1 MKLSKKVK
9 ITLGSIFILNGVIA
23 ADIIVDWKSVKNAT
37 KYEVTYVS
45 DSGFSLTQTVSVNEY
60 TIKNVEEGRKYIV
73 TVKALDDKNNSSASS
88 IPLFIQTEKTNK
100 SVYLKQPETKFK
112 IR

>member
-1 MKLSKKVK
+1 MKKYIMISLLYTVSVLSSD
-9 ITLGSIFILNGVIA
+9 IVI
-23 ADIIVDWKSVKNAT
+23 DWKSVKNAT

-88 IPLFIQTEKTNK
+88 IPLFIQTDKTNK

-112 IR
+112 IK